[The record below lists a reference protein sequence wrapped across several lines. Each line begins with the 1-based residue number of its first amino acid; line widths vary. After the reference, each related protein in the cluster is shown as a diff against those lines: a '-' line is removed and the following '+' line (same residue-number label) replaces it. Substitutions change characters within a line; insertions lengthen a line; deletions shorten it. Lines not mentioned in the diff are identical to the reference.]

1 MIDGRSWDPVSQE
14 SLVVGHVVEVTP
26 SVVTVELDVEAPH
39 GTSISQGVLQRFPT
53 VNGFVALP
61 CEAGVILAI
70 VLWLGIVDKPT
81 LAHSRQDSNIL
92 GLPSAGRRLR
102 AMALGLV
109 RRDASGVLALERGAL
124 TFPTVGDPVRLPTG
138 SEAALAVPLIASGGV
153 RIGTAPMAGD
163 SPVVLSPNRLFGR
176 HLAILGNT
184 GSGKSCSLAHMLR
197 ASATLA
203 TEEGGTFRAIILDL
217 NGEYG
222 RTFADLEASVPVRR
236 YTVEPDPDGTV
247 ETLRVP
253 YWLWS
258 FREWSAFAAASGRS
272 QAPVLRQALH
282 ILRTSAYGGV
292 PQGVVTVVAGRRII
306 LEFQSER
313 VFTKD
318 VAAKLSDLDRIM
330 KSCKAVHDA
339 AGDKAVDELR
349 ALYTVISAVLNPKR
363 GNDPRYPWVLGVT
376 GPSVE
381 ECRQLCSAFDDALTA
396 LGVPSM
402 VGDVSSVDTPTPF
415 DALDLVQLIELI
427 GVHAGAD
434 VASWVAPM
442 QDRLTVAMSDHR
454 MNNVCAYRDDETL
467 AKWIDDLIGTSP
479 KGQISILDLSLIP
492 SQAQHVIASVIARSV
507 LEVLERGRRVEGAAP
522 VILAIEEAHALVRRH
537 ADSSLDEVS
546 TGMADLCRE
555 AFERIGREGRKFGL
569 SLVVSSQRPSEL
581 SETVLSQCNTFL
593 VHRIVNARD
602 QDLIRRLVPDS
613 LGDLV
618 NEVSAYP
625 ARTALLL
632 GAAAEIP
639 VLVEVEELDER
650 YRPNAS
656 DPDFEAAWRE
666 GAPLNAAKLSA
677 VWAPPQREQPLNESS
692 NVDTMDQP
700 DDEEPPF

>member
-1 MIDGRSWDPVSQE
+1 MSNRRVWDPLTQE
-14 SLVVGHVVEVTP
+14 SLMVGHVVEVTP

-39 GTSISQGVLQRFPT
+39 GTSISHGVLQRFPI

-70 VLWLGIVDKPT
+70 VLWLGIVDSPT
-81 LAHSRQDSNIL
+81 LARAHQDSGIL
-92 GLPSAGRRLR
+92 GLPTAGRRLR

-109 RRDASGVLALERGAL
+109 RRDTTGNLALERGAL
-124 TFPTVGDPVRLPTG
+124 AFPTVGDPVRLPTG
-138 SEAALAVPLIASGGV
+138 AEAALAVPLLAHGGIHV
-153 RIGTAPMAGD
+153 GTAPMAGD
-163 SPVVLSPNRLFGR
+163 SPVVVSPNRLFGR

-184 GSGKSCSLAHMLR
+184 GSGKSCSLAHLLR
-197 ASATLA
+197 ASAKHA
-203 TEEGGTFRAIILDL
+203 IENQGTFRAIILDL
-217 NGEYG
+217 NGEYSQ
-222 RTFADLEASVPVRR
+222 TFTDLEDRIPIRR
-236 YTVEPDPDGTV
+236 YTIEPDINGNSA
-247 ETLRVP
+247 TLRVP

-292 PQGVVTVVAGRRII
+292 SEGVVTVVAGRRIV
-306 LEFQSER
+306 LQFQSER
-313 VFTKD
+313 VPTKD
-318 VAAKLSDLDRIM
+318 VTAKLSDLDRIM
-330 KSCKAVHDA
+330 RSCKAVNDA
-339 AGDKAVDELR
+339 AGEKALDELR
-349 ALYTVISAVLNPKR
+349 ALHKAISDVLKPKR
-363 GNDPRYPWVLGVT
+363 GGDAKYPWAFGVS
-376 GPSVE
+376 GPSVD
-381 ECRQLCSAFDDALTA
+381 ECRTLLLAFDNALKA

-402 VGDVSSVDTPTPF
+402 IGDVSSVDTPTPF

-427 GVHAGAD
+427 AVDAGAD
-434 VASWVAPM
+434 VASWVSPM
-442 QDRLTVAMSDHR
+442 QDRLAVAMSDSR
-454 MNNVCAYRDDETL
+454 MNGVCAYRDDETL
-467 AKWIDDLIGTSP
+467 ETWIDNLIGTSSS
-479 KGQISILDLSLIP
+479 GQIAILDMSLVP
-492 SQAQHVIASVIARSV
+492 SQAQHVIASVISRSV
-507 LEVLERGRRVEGAAP
+507 LEILERGRRAVSPAP
-522 VILAIEEAHALVRRH
+522 VILAVEEAHALVKRRPD
-537 ADSSLDEVS
+537 ASLDEVS

-639 VLVEVEELDER
+639 ALIEVEELDER

-656 DPDFEAAWRE
+656 DPDFEAAWRD
-666 GAPLNAAKLSA
+666 GAPLDAAALCATWVPEREGPPTKSA
-677 VWAPPQREQPLNESS
+677 NAPPAYE
-692 NVDTMDQP
+692 P
-700 DDEEPPF
+700 DDEEDPPF

>member
-1 MIDGRSWDPVSQE
+1 M
-14 SLVVGHVVEVTP
+14 GHVVEVTP
-26 SVVTVELDVEAPH
+26 SAVTVELDIEAPH
-39 GTSISQGVLQRFPT
+39 GTSINHGVLQRFPS

-70 VLWLGIVDKPT
+70 VLWLGVVDTPA
-81 LAHSRQDSNIL
+81 LARSRQDAGVL
-92 GLPSAGRRLR
+92 GLPTAGRRLR

-109 RRDASGVLALERGAL
+109 RRDSSGELRLERGAL

-138 SEAALAVPLIASGGV
+138 SEAALAVPLLRFGGIP
-153 RIGTAPMAGD
+153 IGTAPMAGD
-163 SPVVLSPNRLFGR
+163 RPVVLSPNRLFGR

-197 ASATLA
+197 ASAMLA
-203 TEEGGTFRAIILDL
+203 IEGGGTFRAIVLDL

-222 RTFADLEASVPVRR
+222 QTFSDLESLMPIKR
-236 YTVEPDPDGTV
+236 YTVEPDVGGNV

-253 YWLWS
+253 YWLWN

-292 PQGVVTVVAGRRII
+292 TEGVVTVVAGRRVV
-306 LEFQSER
+306 LQFKSER
-313 VFTKD
+313 VPTRD
-318 VAAKLSDLDRIM
+318 IAAKLSELERIM
-330 KSCKAVHDA
+330 ESCKAVYES
-339 AGDKAVDELR
+339 AGDSGADELR
-349 ALYTVISAVLNPKR
+349 ALYAALKAMLDPKR
-363 GNDPRYPWVLGVT
+363 SSDSRFKWAMGVA
-376 GPSVE
+376 GPSLD
-381 ECRQLCSAFDDALTA
+381 ECRTLLSNFDRTLEA

-402 VGDVSSVDTPTPF
+402 VGDVSSIDTPTPF
-415 DALDLVQLIELI
+415 NALDLVQLIELI
-427 GVHAGAD
+427 GVDAGAD

-442 QDRLTVAMSDHR
+442 QDRLTVAMSDRR
-454 MNNVCAYRDDETL
+454 MNNVCAYREEEVLED
-467 AKWIDDLIGTSP
+467 WIDRLIGTGSS
-479 KGQISILDLSLIP
+479 GQISVLDLSLIP

-507 LEVLERGRRVEGAAP
+507 LEVLERGRRVKSVAP
-522 VILAIEEAHALVRRH
+522 VILAIEEAHALVRRR
-537 ADSSLDEVS
+537 ADASLDEVS

-569 SLVVSSQRPSEL
+569 SLVISSQRPSEL

-618 NEVSAYP
+618 NEVSSYP

-650 YRPNAS
+650 FRPNAS
-656 DPDFEAAWRE
+656 DPDFEAAWRD
-666 GAPLNAAKLSA
+666 GAPLDAARLAA
-677 VWAPPQREQPLNESS
+677 VWAPERTQPETTE
-692 NVDTMDQP
+692 DAEED
-700 DDEEPPF
+700 EPPF

>member
-1 MIDGRSWDPVSQE
+1 MVGRRSWDPISQE
-14 SLVVGHVVEVTP
+14 SFGVGHVVEVTP
-26 SVVTVELDVEAPH
+26 SIVTVELDIEAPH
-39 GTSISQGVLQRFPT
+39 GTSINHGVLQRFPS

-70 VLWLGIVDKPT
+70 VIWLGIVDNQGFAT
-81 LAHSRQDSNIL
+81 SRQDSGTL
-92 GLPSAGRRLR
+92 ALPTAGRRLR
-102 AMALGLV
+102 AMPLGLV
-109 RRDASGVLALERGAL
+109 RRGDNESLSLERGAL

-138 SEAALAVPLIASGGV
+138 AESALAVPMLADGGV

-163 SPVVLSPNRLFGR
+163 GPVVVSPNRLFGR

-197 ASATLA
+197 ASAKLA
-203 TEEGGTFRAIILDL
+203 IEGGGTFRAIVLDL
-217 NGEYG
+217 NGEYSQ
-222 RTFADLEASVPVRR
+222 TFSDVADSILVRR
-236 YTVEPDPDGTV
+236 YTVEPDPEGEI

-258 FREWSAFAAASGRS
+258 FREWAAFAAASGRS
-272 QAPVLRQALH
+272 QSPVLRQALH
-282 ILRTSAYGGV
+282 ILRTSTYGGV
-292 PQGVVTVVAGRRII
+292 AQGVVTVVAGRRIV
-306 LEFQSER
+306 LQFQSER
-313 VFTKD
+313 VATRE
-318 VAAKLSDLDRIM
+318 VVAKLSDLDRVM
-330 KSCKAVHDA
+330 RSCKAVHESAGDA
-339 AGDKAVDELR
+339 ATDELR
-349 ALYTVISAVLNPKR
+349 VLYSAIFDVLKPKR
-363 GNDPRYPWVLGVT
+363 GTDARFPWLQGT
-376 GPSVE
+376 SGLSVD
-381 ECRQLCSAFDDALTA
+381 ECRRLLTAFDAALEA

-427 GVHAGAD
+427 GVDAGPD
-434 VASWVAPM
+434 VASWVSPM
-442 QDRLTVAMSDHR
+442 QDRLTVAMSDRR
-454 MNNVCAYRDDETL
+454 MNSVCAFRSGESLED
-467 AKWIDDLIGTSP
+467 WIDDLIGTSSA
-479 KGQISILDLSLIP
+479 GQVSILDLSLIP
-492 SQAQHVIASVIARSV
+492 SQAQHVIASVLARSV
-507 LEVLERGRRVEGAAP
+507 LEVLERGRRLDVATP
-522 VILAIEEAHALVRRH
+522 IILAIEEAHALVRRH
-537 ADSSLDEVS
+537 ADTSLDDVA

-593 VHRIVNARD
+593 IHRIVNARD

-656 DPDFEAAWRE
+656 DPDFEAAWRD
-666 GAPLNAAKLSA
+666 GAPLDAGELAAL
-677 VWAPPQREQPLNESS
+677 WAPKPADS
-692 NVDTMDQP
+692 VG
-700 DDEEPPF
+700 DEGDETSTALADGDSPPF

>member
-1 MIDGRSWDPVSQE
+1 M
-14 SLVVGHVVEVTP
+14 TP

-39 GTSISQGVLQRFPT
+39 GTSINHGVLQRFPS
-53 VNGFVALP
+53 VNGFIALP

-70 VLWLGIVDKPT
+70 VLWLGIVDSPD
-81 LAHSRQDSNIL
+81 LARSRQDSGVL
-92 GLPSAGRRLR
+92 GLPTAGRRLR

-109 RRDASGVLALERGAL
+109 RRDSNGALALERGAL

-138 SEAALAVPLIASGGV
+138 SEAALAVPLLAAGGI

-163 SPVVLSPNRLFGR
+163 SPVILSPNRLFGR

-184 GSGKSCSLAHMLR
+184 GSGKSCSLAHLLR

-203 TEEGGTFRAIILDL
+203 TEGGGTFRAIILDL

-222 RTFADLEASVPVRR
+222 QTFSDLESAIPIKR
-236 YTVEPDPDGTV
+236 YTVEPDPTGKV
-247 ETLRVP
+247 ATLRVP

-258 FREWSAFAAASGRS
+258 FREWSAFSAASGRS

-292 PQGVVTVVAGRRII
+292 PEGVVTVVAGRRVV
-306 LEFQSER
+306 LQFKSER
-313 VFTKD
+313 VPTRD
-318 VAAKLSDLDRIM
+318 ITAKLSELDRIM
-330 KSCKAVHDA
+330 QSCKAVHES
-339 AGDKAVDELR
+339 AGDDGAEELR
-349 ALYTVISAVLNPKR
+349 ALYVAIKAMLDPKR
-363 GNDPRYPWVLGVT
+363 SGDPRYKWAMGVA

-381 ECRQLCSAFDDALTA
+381 ECRNLLSKFDSALEA

-415 DALDLVQLIELI
+415 NALDLVQLIELI
-427 GVHAGAD
+427 GVDAGAD
-434 VASWVAPM
+434 VAGWVAPM
-442 QDRLTVAMSDHR
+442 QDRLTVAMSDRR
-454 MNNVCAYRDDETL
+454 MNSVCAYRDDESL
-467 AKWIDDLIGTSP
+467 EQWIDSLIGTNVS
-479 KGQISILDLSLIP
+479 GQISVLDLSLIP

-507 LEVLERGRRVEGAAP
+507 LEVLERGRRSEGSTP
-522 VILAIEEAHALVRRH
+522 VILAIEEAHALVRRR
-537 ADSSLDEVS
+537 ADASLDEVS

-650 YRPNAS
+650 FRPNAS
-656 DPDFEAAWRE
+656 DPDFEAAWRH
-666 GAPLNAAKLSA
+666 GTPLDAAKLA
-677 VWAPPQREQPLNESS
+677 AAWAPRREQPQATEHA
-692 NVDTMDQP
+692 
-700 DDEEPPF
+700 EEDPPPF

>member
-1 MIDGRSWDPVSQE
+1 MTNGRSWDPLAHE
-14 SLVVGHVVEVTP
+14 SLAVGHVVEVTP
-26 SVVTVELDVEAPH
+26 SVVTVELDTEAPH
-39 GTSISQGVLQRFPT
+39 GTSISHGVLQRFPT

-70 VLWLGIVDKPT
+70 VLWLGVLDNPSF
-81 LAHSRQDSNIL
+81 ARSGPDSGVL
-92 GLPSAGRRLR
+92 GLPRAGRRLR

-109 RRDASGVLALERGAL
+109 RRDASGKLALERGAL

-138 SEAALAVPLIASGGV
+138 VEAALAVPFLKEGGV
-153 RIGTAPMAGD
+153 HIGTAPMAGD
-163 SPVVLSPNRLFGR
+163 SSVVVSPNRLFGR

-184 GSGKSCSLAHMLR
+184 GSGKSCSLAHLLR
-197 ASATLA
+197 ASASRA
-203 TEEGGTFRAIILDL
+203 IEDGGTFRAMILDL
-217 NGEYG
+217 NGEYAQ
-222 RTFADLEASVPVRR
+222 TFSDLEEAISIKR
-236 YTVEPDPDGTV
+236 YTVEPDPTAGI

-292 PQGVVTVVAGRRII
+292 SAGVVTVVAGRR
-306 LEFQSER
+306 LVLQFQAER
-313 VFTKD
+313 VSTKEL
-318 VAAKLSDLDRIM
+318 AAKLSDLDRIM
-330 KSCKAVHDA
+330 QSCGAISEA
-339 AGDKAVDELR
+339 AGEKARDELR
-349 ALYTVISAVLNPKR
+349 SLFKVIASILKPKR
-363 GNDPRYPWVLGVT
+363 GSDPKYPWNFGVS
-376 GPSVE
+376 GPSVD
-381 ECRQLCSAFDDALTA
+381 ECRALLAAFDAALAA

-427 GVHAGAD
+427 GADSGVD
-434 VASWVAPM
+434 VASWVSPM
-442 QDRLTVAMSDHR
+442 QDRLTVAMSDRR
-454 MNNVCAYRDDETL
+454 MNEVCAYREDETL
-467 AKWIDDLIGTSP
+467 ETWIDKLIGNEAN
-479 KGQISILDLSLIP
+479 GQISILDLSLVP

-507 LEVLERGRRVEGAAP
+507 LEVLERGRRIIGP
-522 VILAIEEAHALVRRH
+522 TPMILAVEEAHALVKRH
-537 ADSSLDEVS
+537 ADASLDDVS

-639 VLVEVEELDER
+639 VLVEVDELDER

-656 DPDFEAAWRE
+656 DPDFEAAWRD
-666 GAPLNAAKLSA
+666 GAPLDSARLAAAWVPPRGGPLSSGVDSA
-677 VWAPPQREQPLNESS
+677 VAPDGAE
-692 NVDTMDQP
+692 
-700 DDEEPPF
+700 DDEPPF

>member
-1 MIDGRSWDPVSQE
+1 MTRARSWDSISQE
-14 SLVVGHVVEVTP
+14 TLTVGHVVEVTP
-26 SVVTVELDVEAPH
+26 SAVTVELDIEAPH
-39 GTSISQGVLQRFPT
+39 GTSINHGVLQRFPS

-70 VLWLGIVDKPT
+70 VLWLGIVDSPA
-81 LAHSRQDSNIL
+81 LARTRQEAGVL
-92 GLPSAGRRLR
+92 GLPTGGRRLK

-109 RRDASGVLALERGAL
+109 RRDSRGELRLERGAL

-138 SEAALAVPLIASGGV
+138 SEAALAVPLLAGGGL

-163 SPVVLSPNRLFGR
+163 SPVVVSPNRLFGR

-184 GSGKSCSLAHMLR
+184 GSGKSCSLAHLLR
-197 ASATLA
+197 TSARLA
-203 TEEGGTFRAIILDL
+203 IEGGGTFRAIVLDL

-222 RTFADLEASVPVRR
+222 QTFADLEGVIPVRR
-236 YTVEPDPDGTV
+236 YTVEPDVDANV

-282 ILRTSAYGGV
+282 ILRTSTYGGV
-292 PQGVVTVVAGRRII
+292 PEGVVTVVAGRRIV
-306 LEFQSER
+306 LQFKSER
-313 VFTKD
+313 VATRD
-318 VAAKLSDLDRIM
+318 ITAKLSELERIRQ
-330 KSCKAVHDA
+330 SCKAVYES
-339 AGDKAVDELR
+339 AGGDGADELR
-349 ALYTVISAVLNPKR
+349 ALHGALKAVLDR
-363 GNDPRYPWVLGVT
+363 RRSSDSRYKWAMGVA

-381 ECRQLCSAFDDALTA
+381 ECRELISSFDSALEA

-402 VGDVSSVDTPTPF
+402 IGDVSSIDTPTPF
-415 DALDLVQLIELI
+415 NALDLVQLIELI
-427 GVHAGAD
+427 GVDAGSD

-442 QDRLTVAMSDHR
+442 QDRLTIAMSDRR
-454 MNNVCAYRDDETL
+454 MNNVCGYRDEESL
-467 AKWIDDLIGTSP
+467 EGWIDRLIGKDES
-479 KGQISILDLSLIP
+479 GQISVLDLSLIP

-507 LEVLERGRRVEGAAP
+507 LEVLERGRRVAGAAP
-522 VILAIEEAHALVRRH
+522 VILAIEEAHALVRRR
-537 ADSSLDEVS
+537 ADTSLDEVS

-593 VHRIVNARD
+593 VHRIVNGRD
-602 QDLIRRLVPDS
+602 QDLVRRLVPDS

-639 VLVEVEELDER
+639 VLVEVEMLDGR
-650 YRPNAS
+650 FRPNAS
-656 DPDFEAAWRE
+656 DPDFEAAWRN
-666 GAPLNAAKLSA
+666 GAPLDVARLAAA
-677 VWAPPQREQPLNESS
+677 WAPKREQVEAIE
-692 NVDTMDQP
+692 DA
-700 DDEEPPF
+700 DEDEPPF

>member
-1 MIDGRSWDPVSQE
+1 M
-14 SLVVGHVVEVTP
+14 VGHVAEVTP
-26 SVVTVELDVEAPH
+26 SIVTVELDIEAPH
-39 GTSISQGVLQRFPT
+39 GTSINHGVLQRFPS

-70 VLWLGIVDKPT
+70 VLWLGIVDNP
-81 LAHSRQDSNIL
+81 AIARSRQDAGVL
-92 GLPSAGRRLR
+92 GLPTAGRRLR

-109 RRDASGVLALERGAL
+109 RRDSNGVLALERGAL

-138 SEAALAVPLIASGGV
+138 SEAALAVPLLATGGL
-153 RIGTAPMAGD
+153 RLGTAPMAGD
-163 SPVVLSPNRLFGR
+163 RPVVLSPNRLFGR

-184 GSGKSCSLAHMLR
+184 GSGKSCSLAHLLR
-197 ASATLA
+197 TSATLA
-203 TEEGGTFRAIILDL
+203 TKSGGTFRAIILDL

-222 RTFADLEASVPVRR
+222 QTFSDLEEAIPIKR
-236 YTVEPDPDGTV
+236 YTVEPDPDGNV
-247 ETLRVP
+247 ATLRVP

-292 PQGVVTVVAGRRII
+292 SEGVVTVVAGRRII
-306 LEFQSER
+306 LQFKSER
-313 VFTKD
+313 VPTRD
-318 VAAKLSDLDRIM
+318 ITAKLSELERIM
-330 KSCKAVHDA
+330 QSCKAVHEA
-339 AGDKAVDELR
+339 SGGEGADELR
-349 ALYTVISAVLNPKR
+349 ALYAALKTMLDPKR
-363 GNDPRYPWVLGVT
+363 SSDQRYKWALGVA

-381 ECRQLCSAFDDALTA
+381 ECRNLLSTFDSSLEA

-415 DALDLVQLIELI
+415 NALDLVQLIELI
-427 GVHAGAD
+427 GVDAGAD

-442 QDRLTVAMSDHR
+442 QDRLTVAMSDRR
-454 MNNVCAYRDDETL
+454 MGSVCGYLDEESL
-467 AKWIDDLIGTSP
+467 ESWIDSLIGASAS
-479 KGQISILDLSLIP
+479 GQISVLDLSLIP
-492 SQAQHVIASVIARSV
+492 AQAQHVIASVIARSV
-507 LEVLERGRRVEGAAP
+507 LEVLERGRRVDGATP
-522 VILAIEEAHALVRRH
+522 VILAIEEAHALVRRRT
-537 ADSSLDEVS
+537 DTSLDEVS
-546 TGMADLCRE
+546 VGMADLCRE

-618 NEVSAYP
+618 SEVSAYP

-650 YRPNAS
+650 FRPNAS
-656 DPDFEAAWRE
+656 DPDFEAAWKN
-666 GAPLNAAKLSA
+666 GASFDAAKLAS
-677 VWAPPQREQPLNESS
+677 VWASQQR
-692 NVDTMDQP
+692 
-700 DDEEPPF
+700 DDPATFKQLEEEPPPF